1 MTHEHDHD
9 VVFDEAWW
17 DNRYN
22 ESERIWSGKPNAQ
35 LVAEVAGLEPG
46 SALDVGSGEGGDAI
60 WLAEQGWQVTGVDI
74 SKVALARAAEHA
86 RERSV
91 TVEWLHTDLTEVAPT
106 MKFDLV
112 TAHFFHLQERGQIE
126 LLHRRLASAVAPG
139 GTLLIVGHSPIDMHT
154 VETRPKS
161 PHMYYTAQQV
171 EDVLEPGDWTVVVAE
186 ARPRTIKGISMHD
199 EVLRAQRR

>member
-1 MTHEHDHD
+1 MTHEHDD
-9 VVFDEAWW
+9 LVFDEAWW

-35 LVAEVAGLEPG
+35 LVAEVAGLQPG

-74 SKVALARAAEHA
+74 SKVALARAAEHS
-86 RERSV
+86 RERGV
-91 TVEWLHTDLTEVAPT
+91 TVDWVHTDLTEVAPT
-106 MKFDLV
+106 TKFDLV
-112 TAHFFHLQERGQIE
+112 TAHFFHLPERGQIE

-139 GTLLIVGHSPIDMHT
+139 GTLLIVGHSPLDMDT
-154 VETRPKS
+154 VEGRPKS
-161 PHMYYTAQQV
+161 PDMYYTAQQV
-171 EDVLEPGDWTVVVAE
+171 EAVLEPGDWTVLVAE
-186 ARPRTIKGISMHD
+186 ARPRTVKGISWLD

>member
-1 MTHEHDHD
+1 

-22 ESERIWSGKPNAQ
+22 EGERIWSGKPNAQ

-86 RERSV
+86 RERGV
-91 TVEWLHTDLTEVAPT
+91 TVEWLHTDLTEVAPAT
-106 MKFDLV
+106 KFDLV
-112 TAHFFHLQERGQIE
+112 TAHFFHLQGPGQIE

-139 GTLLIVGHSPIDMHT
+139 GTLLIVGHSPMDMHT

-161 PHMYYTAQQV
+161 PFMYYTAQQV
-171 EDVLEPGDWTVVVAE
+171 EAVLEPGDWTVVVAE
-186 ARPRTIKGISMHD
+186 ARPRTINGSAMHD

>member
-1 MTHEHDHD
+1 MTHEHED

-17 DNRYN
+17 DGRYN

-35 LVAEVAGLEPG
+35 LVAEVAGLTPG
-46 SALDVGSGEGGDAI
+46 SALDVGSGEGSDAI

-86 RERSV
+86 RERGV
-91 TVEWLHTDLTEVAPT
+91 TVDWLHTDLTEVAPT
-106 MKFDLV
+106 TKFDLV
-112 TAHFFHLQERGQIE
+112 TAHFFHLQSPDGNQ

-139 GTLLIVGHSPIDMHT
+139 GTLLIVGHSPQDMHT

-161 PHMYYTAQQV
+161 PFMYYTAQQV
-171 EDVLEPGDWTVVVAE
+171 EAVLEPGDWTVVVSE
-186 ARPRTIKGISMHD
+186 ARPRTINGMSMHD